1 LGGNKL
7 DKRFLVYLYVENLG
21 ECFKEQSFNFSSN
34 LKCSIIDDKV
44 NKKNLI
50 IEKINN
56 QANLYFS
63 DFNIERINLIIG
75 ENGSGKTT
83 ILDSLGSTAKFK
95 IGIVKDIDYKKYK
108 WLAIYG
114 IENEPDNYIMEYHK
128 MPILSNIKWNDNV
141 RNYEYK
147 NVNKVSFKKIK
158 KIENGKNYDFEE
170 VIIDNEFLE
179 KKKIVYLYKKNSV
192 NSDEQNIFD
201 IMTMDEIDHN
211 EGYKRV
217 ISKEPSTFNMI
228 NYINEVLE
236 KDRNVFKG
244 KNLRVIFD
252 VKKDKMFS
260 MFRIYRKSSEYKNN
274 LKQIYGF
281 DISDNHI
288 KNPNILN
295 NIDMFKICY
304 LESIVLE
311 LINQKKVKNQDF
323 FNNYFDYS
331 EVTNN
336 YIEDRIEFLMNIIK
350 DTKFNKDQEIIF
362 DLIKIVFTFLDGI
375 AFTNFVRKD
384 RISIPIFHK
393 QHYRDDIIEY
403 IENLVFLTNKYNDS
417 NLVFEKSIKEWIPF
431 EIRLSSISSGELQY
445 IKSFSNI
452 YESIKLI
459 NSENVVDYL
468 NFIILLDEPDMNFH
482 PEWSRRYISTL
493 NEMLKN
499 FEPKKNNM
507 SFQFIITSHSPFLI
521 SDVPKEFILCIQKN
535 GKNTSEVNQAK
546 YGLMS
551 NMYDLIKDSF
561 FMEKPV
567 GELANDFFEN
577 IKKDIEYIK
586 VNDNNKI
593 INIEN
598 IENIEGKISLIDDP
612 IIKNLLENFLEET
625 IREVKK
631 SKDFLLYKKNQLEN
645 KLKEIDKQLKL

>member
-1 LGGNKL
+1 M
-7 DKRFLVYLYVENLG
+7 DRRFLVYLYVENLG

-128 MPILSNIKWNDNV
+128 MPILSNIKWNDNI

-158 KIENGKNYDFEE
+158 KIENEKNYDFEE

-192 NSDEQNIFD
+192 NSNEQNIFD

-260 MFRIYRKSSEYKNN
+260 MFRIYRKSREYKNN

-288 KNPNILN
+288 KIPNILN

-499 FEPKKNNM
+499 FEPKNNNM

-586 VNDNNKI
+586 INDNNKI

-631 SKDFLLYKKNQLEN
+631 SKDFLL
-645 KLKEIDKQLKL
+645 

>member
-1 LGGNKL
+1 M

>member
-1 LGGNKL
+1 M
-7 DKRFLVYLYVENLG
+7 
-21 ECFKEQSFNFSSN
+21 
-34 LKCSIIDDKV
+34 
-44 NKKNLI
+44 
-50 IEKINN
+50 
-56 QANLYFS
+56 YFS

-128 MPILSNIKWNDNV
+128 MPILSNIKWNDNI

-158 KIENGKNYDFEE
+158 KIENEKNYDFEE

-192 NSDEQNIFD
+192 NSNEQNIFD

-260 MFRIYRKSSEYKNN
+260 MFRIYRKSREYKNN

-288 KNPNILN
+288 KIPNILN

-311 LINQKKVKNQDF
+311 LINQKK
-323 FNNYFDYS
+323 
-331 EVTNN
+331 
-336 YIEDRIEFLMNIIK
+336 
-350 DTKFNKDQEIIF
+350 
-362 DLIKIVFTFLDGI
+362 
-375 AFTNFVRKD
+375 
-384 RISIPIFHK
+384 
-393 QHYRDDIIEY
+393 
-403 IENLVFLTNKYNDS
+403 
-417 NLVFEKSIKEWIPF
+417 
-431 EIRLSSISSGELQY
+431 
-445 IKSFSNI
+445 
-452 YESIKLI
+452 
-459 NSENVVDYL
+459 
-468 NFIILLDEPDMNFH
+468 
-482 PEWSRRYISTL
+482 
-493 NEMLKN
+493 
-499 FEPKKNNM
+499 
-507 SFQFIITSHSPFLI
+507 
-521 SDVPKEFILCIQKN
+521 
-535 GKNTSEVNQAK
+535 
-546 YGLMS
+546 
-551 NMYDLIKDSF
+551 
-561 FMEKPV
+561 
-567 GELANDFFEN
+567 
-577 IKKDIEYIK
+577 
-586 VNDNNKI
+586 
-593 INIEN
+593 
-598 IENIEGKISLIDDP
+598 
-612 IIKNLLENFLEET
+612 
-625 IREVKK
+625 
-631 SKDFLLYKKNQLEN
+631 
-645 KLKEIDKQLKL
+645 